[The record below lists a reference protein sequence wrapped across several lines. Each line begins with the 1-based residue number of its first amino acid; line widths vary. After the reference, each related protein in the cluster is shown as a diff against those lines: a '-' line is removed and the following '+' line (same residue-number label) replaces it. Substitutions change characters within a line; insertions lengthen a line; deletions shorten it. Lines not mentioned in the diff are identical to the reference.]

1 MERYRQQIQELD
13 GLGFPGKTFAGAVLK
28 PVFDTQ
34 RDYYYKAF
42 IEISLAHAL
51 MLHEQGILAKEEAK
65 PITEVQAEAVP
76 LPAQAEEEDYS
87 AYMDIS
93 AFEHDAVAKI

>member
-13 GLGFPGKTFAGAVLK
+13 GIGFPGKTFAGAVLK

-51 MLHEQGILAKEEAK
+51 MLHEQGILAKEDADK
-65 PITEVQAEAVP
+65 LIQALTDIRAVDFSG
-76 LPAQAEEEDYS
+76 AEYNPCLLYTS
-87 AYMDIS
+87 
-93 AFEHDAVAKI
+93 DAADE